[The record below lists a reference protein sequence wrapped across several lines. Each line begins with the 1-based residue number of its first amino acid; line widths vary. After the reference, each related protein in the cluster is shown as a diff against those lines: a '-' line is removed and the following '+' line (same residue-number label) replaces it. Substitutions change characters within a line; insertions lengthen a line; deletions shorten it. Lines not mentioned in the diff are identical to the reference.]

1 MKDQIVR
8 KAVFAIELRDAFT
21 NRTIES
27 EGICVYV
34 RGYPAAVKKE
44 GKYYVFWGIENERVE
59 VNIHSLLYEEKQ
71 CVVSLEEGKRKR
83 EEECLGEWRVEEVS
97 GIPLVLIPLYP
108 NEIYTLP
115 DGYKRITAEGKPFK
129 EIRVIKD
136 KENVFLLADDYKAGE
151 SIRVFMTTGK
161 IVRNLPFR
169 IVEKDS
175 GQYEDF
181 VITRRKEAFEYV
193 MERPLSGIYSKG
205 SKIYELYC
213 ARTDKE
219 GKAIVI
225 TKTGCHIHK
234 NGSDSNH

>member
-8 KAVFAIELRDAFT
+8 KAVFGIELRDAFT
-21 NRTIES
+21 NRIIES
-27 EGICVYV
+27 EDIRVYA
-34 RGYPAAVKKE
+34 RGYPEAVKKD

-59 VNIHSLLYEEKQ
+59 VSIQSLFYEEKQ
-71 CVVSLEEGKRKR
+71 CVVSFEEGTEIRK
-83 EEECLGEWRVEEVS
+83 EECLGEWRVEEVS

-108 NEIYTLP
+108 NEMYTLP
-115 DGYKRITAEGKPFK
+115 DGYERITAAGKPFK

-136 KENVFLLADDYKAGE
+136 KENVFLLAADYEAGE
-151 SIRVFMTTGK
+151 NIQILMTTGK
-161 IVRNLPFR
+161 AVRNLPFR
-169 IVEKDS
+169 IVEKNS

-193 MERPLSGIYSKG
+193 MEHPLKGRYSKG

-213 ARTDKE
+213 ARTDQE

-225 TKTGCHIHK
+225 TKTGCLIHR